1 MNYSNE
7 QTQKPT
13 ARFPRLRLRSW
24 WGPQKTEPR
33 GSTSRYQA
41 SARAVWPNLQQL
53 TLPQFQ
59 EQMVGLLRGKIAGS
73 TLVLYASSLRV
84 LSRVVGDIPV
94 ASLRA
99 YHIELFM
106 ARRLEEVSGV
116 RVNIEFRALRAMLN
130 RAASYGMVP
139 ENPMAGL
146 RQVRLP
152 RREPRALSRKEFARL
167 LSVINR
173 REFRALA
180 IFAVCTAMRAG
191 EIASLRWQDVEFA
204 RGVIHLANREGFRL
218 KGLRGR
224 DVPLNRRAVSVLK
237 ELPRRSERVFV
248 NTRGKPYTPHTLS
261 VRFKKYVRLAA
272 LPEDIHFH
280 TLRHT
285 GASWMVERKVPLP
298 YIREILGHA
307 SITTT
312 MIYAHSTV
320 EHLRQS
326 VRKLDPIISC

>member
-41 SARAVWPNLQQL
+41 SARAVWPNIQQL

-116 RVNIEFRALRAMLN
+116 RVNIEFRALRALLN

-191 EIASLRWQDVEFA
+191 EIASLRWQGCSLESPGGE
-204 RGVIHLANREGFRL
+204 RPQRTPPTIGESFRQHAGETL
-218 KGLRGR
+218 H
-224 DVPLNRRAVSVLK
+224 AS
-237 ELPRRSERVFV
+237 
-248 NTRGKPYTPHTLS
+248 HTLCP
-261 VRFKKYVRLAA
+261 VQ
-272 LPEDIHFH
+272 
-280 TLRHT
+280 
-285 GASWMVERKVPLP
+285 
-298 YIREILGHA
+298 EICP
-307 SITTT
+307 SR
-312 MIYAHSTV
+312 ST
-320 EHLRQS
+320 
-326 VRKLDPIISC
+326 P